1 MEKTMEKENCYKIAV
16 LVCGQLRE
24 FNIGVKSW
32 GCLFDL
38 NCDFYFSTW
47 NKSSQ
52 SKFKWLDTF
61 VNDETYVDKD
71 MITDKITN
79 VSVSVLNEDEYN
91 HIHKVTDKL
100 ILHWKNSLKM
110 CIDSNVEYDIIIV
123 TRPDV
128 FLHLPDL
135 INYINNLKENEIR
148 NTSFG
153 DLSNF
158 FEDIFFIG
166 KFNTIKTFIENLKES
181 EITYIHEDLY
191 KHLISL
197 DMNLDS
203 LPSEM
208 KSTEVRPTTNDL
220 YENNIDYDTIMLGKN
235 EFITKYGKPF
245 KNIRLI

>member
-1 MEKTMEKENCYKIAV
+1 MEKENYYKIAV

-61 VNDETYVDKD
+61 VNDETYVNKD
-71 MITDKITN
+71 MITDKIPNAN
-79 VSVSVLNEDEYN
+79 VSVLDEDEYDY
-91 HIHKVTDKL
+91 IHKVTDKQ
-100 ILHWKNSLKM
+100 ILHWKNALKM
-110 CIDSNVEYDIIIV
+110 CVNSNIEYDVIIV
-123 TRPDV
+123 TRPDG
-128 FLHLPDL
+128 FLDLPNLVKHINDL
-135 INYINNLKENEIR
+135 KDNEIKTMI
-148 NTSFG
+148 NTPPKWFY
-153 DLSNF
+153 
-158 FEDIFFIG
+158 DIFFMG
-166 KFNTIKTFIENLKES
+166 KSNTIKTFIENIKES

-197 DMNLDS
+197 GMNLDL

-208 KSTEVRPTTNDL
+208 KSTEVRPTTNEL
-220 YENNIDYDTIMLGKN
+220 YIKNIDYDTIMLGKN
-235 EFITKYGKPF
+235 EFISKYGKPF
-245 KNIRLI
+245 KNI

>member
-1 MEKTMEKENCYKIAV
+1 MEKENCYKIAV

-32 GCLFDL
+32 DCLFDL

-47 NKSSQ
+47 DKSSQ
-52 SKFKWLDTF
+52 SKKKWPNYLD
-61 VNDETYVDKD
+61 NNE
-71 MITDKITN
+71 IKITKN
-79 VSVSVLNEDEYN
+79 MVTDTIPNAIVSVLNEEDYGYIN
-91 HIHKVTDKL
+91 KDKITDKQ
-100 ILHWKNSLKM
+100 ILHWKNTLKICM
-110 CIDSNVEYDIIIV
+110 DSNIKYDVIIV

-135 INYINNLKENEIR
+135 LNYINNLKENEIR

-158 FEDIFFIG
+158 FEDIFFMG

-191 KHLISL
+191 TYLISL
-197 DMNLDS
+197 NFFLNSFPFDL
-203 LPSEM
+203 
-208 KSTEVRPTTNDL
+208 KATEVRPVINEL
-220 YENNIDYDTIMLGKN
+220 YIKNIDYDTVKLSN
-235 EFITKYGKPF
+235 SEFILKYGEQ
-245 KNIRLI
+245 N

>member
-1 MEKTMEKENCYKIAV
+1 MEKIMEKEICNKISV

-52 SKFKWLDTF
+52 SNFKWLETF
-61 VNDETYVDKD
+61 VNNETHVNKD
-71 MITDKITN
+71 MIIDKIPNAN
-79 VSVSVLNEDEYN
+79 VSVLDEDEYN
-91 HIHKVTDKL
+91 HIHKVTEKQ
-100 ILHWKNSLKM
+100 ILHWKNALKM
-110 CIDSNVEYDIIIV
+110 CVDSGVEYEIIIV
-123 TRPDV
+123 TRPDA
-128 FLHLPDL
+128 FLDLPNL
-135 INYINNLKENEIR
+135 NKYINDLKNGEIKTMF
-148 NTSFG
+148 NAPPNWFY
-153 DLSNF
+153 
-158 FEDIFFIG
+158 DIFFMSN
-166 KFNTIKTFIENLKES
+166 FNTIKTFIESIKES
-181 EITYIHEDLY
+181 EITYVHEDLY

-197 DMNLDS
+197 GMSLS
-203 LPSEM
+203 LLPSEM

-245 KNIRLI
+245 KNIRHIQ